1 MIQFREIN
9 EANFKA
15 IVDMKQPDGQGF
27 VAPNVYSLAQA
38 WLYRANEDVFP
49 FAIYNDD
56 ELVGFI
62 MLDHDED
69 EGVLTVWRFMIAP
82 GHQGRGYGT
91 QALKLAINKA
101 KASGKFSRIRLDYV
115 PGNVIGEYVYRK
127 VGFTPTGEID
137 AGEIVMELVF

>member
-1 MIQFREIN
+1 MIQFKEID

-15 IVDMKQPDGQGF
+15 VVDMKQPEGQGF

-38 WLYRANEDVFP
+38 WLYRTNEDVFP

-82 GHQGRGYGT
+82 EHQGRGYGT
-91 QALKLAINKA
+91 QALKLVINEA
-101 KASGKFSRIRLDYV
+101 KASDKFSRIRLDYV
-115 PGNVIGEYVYRK
+115 TGNEIGEHVYRK
-127 VGFTPTGEID
+127 AGFQATGEID